1 MKRDAIE
8 RLLPEV
14 FRRTV
19 RPGSPLAAILDVMED
34 LHAPAEDV
42 LGRIDAI
49 LDPARTD
56 DAFVPYLAGWLDL
69 ERLFD
74 DPADGSG
81 AAPAQ
86 RQPVSTGLGRLR
98 ELIASAA
105 WLSQWRGTCR
115 GLQRFLEVATGVS
128 GFLIDEQVP
137 GKDGQPLPF
146 HIRVRAPGS
155 VRAHRSLLERII
167 RLEKPAYVTYDLDF
181 GR

>member
-8 RLLPEV
+8 LLLPEV

-19 RPGSPLAAILDVMED
+19 RQGSPLSAILDVMEE
-34 LHAPAEDV
+34 LHAPDERV
-42 LGRIDAI
+42 LDRIDAI

-74 DPADGSG
+74 DPADAYGSSTS
-81 AAPAQ
+81 P

-98 ELIASAA
+98 ELIGSAA
-105 WLSQWRGTCR
+105 WLSQWRGTSQ
-115 GLQRFLEVATGVS
+115 GLRRFLEIATGER
-128 GFLIDEQVP
+128 GFDIDERVP
-137 GKDGQPLPF
+137 DKEGRPKPF

-155 VRAHRSLLERII
+155 VRAHRSLLDRII
-167 RLEKPAYVTYDLDF
+167 QYEKPAYVTYELDF
-181 GR
+181 GS